1 MLYMHRFNE
10 VLIIQNSGLH
20 EITLSI
26 IAINFSDDYVIIP
39 YLYRFSEASVGFSSL
54 GLAPIRLRSLGS
66 VLTTRSALFRAIFS
80 ESWSVLSKVA
90 VNLKTADSFL
100 GDSFWFDVEI
110 ESSEVSLRF
119 LADKWTF
126 KAPAGDCELGGKP
139 LL

>member
-1 MLYMHRFNE
+1 MIYVDEDCLLSTGDLTRKRKSYLKQAWLLANIVNDCNE
-10 VLIIQNSGLH
+10 DCTCIDLTSFLIIQNSGLH

-80 ESWSVLSKVA
+80 ES
-90 VNLKTADSFL
+90 
-100 GDSFWFDVEI
+100 
-110 ESSEVSLRF
+110 
-119 LADKWTF
+119 
-126 KAPAGDCELGGKP
+126 
-139 LL
+139 